1 MATLRSRSVSVQGVG
16 FGVPHLALQGLVAD
30 VPIAFVFQDADHT
43 VTDPDDGEN
52 EIALA
57 VRPEGRSET
66 TE

>member
-1 MATLRSRSVSVQGVG
+1 MALLRSRSVAMDGVG
-16 FGVPHLALQGLVAD
+16 FGVPHLALDGLVAD
-30 VPIAFVFQDADHT
+30 VPIAFVFEDADHT
-43 VTDPDDGEN
+43 ITDPDDGEN